1 MWLSLYT
8 LFALLSLIWSW
19 YMSSYLLHSSHKKES
34 ILHHWFM
41 QWQSSQIFQN
51 ESWAIHSSTYLL
63 KCGFAKMQICK
74 NTAMKSM
81 CNSSNLLIKPPGNG
95 TFSLG
100 HFHPFSRAVSILDSC
115 EHFSEH
121 FFLCVVSIFLSCEQF
136 FELWALAAP
145 AGICKSCKVTK
156 ILTI

>member
-34 ILHHWFM
+34 ILHHWSM

-63 KCGFAKMQICK
+63 KCG
-74 NTAMKSM
+74 
-81 CNSSNLLIKPPGNG
+81 LLKCRLQKHSYEKHVIKPPGNG

-115 EHFSEH
+115 EHFSEPWA
-121 FFLCVVSIFLSCEQF
+121 FFCVVSIF

-145 AGICKSCKVTK
+145 TGICKSCKVTK